1 MTRYSNGTRDPN
13 CEQIEELLPD
23 YLQGALAREEDDRV
37 EGHLRQ
43 CADCRE
49 SVALWNKL
57 ALLPQEQPTPVVR
70 ERFRTLLQA
79 FEEGRAVESMGHGWR
94 RPHGSSNVVPLGAGS
109 SWLRWAA
116 VAACAVML
124 LGGGF
129 AAGRLTGHVSTVNGT
144 QTDLAVLRTELAGMR
159 QLVVLSMLQQQSAAE
174 RLQAITLSTQQG
186 QSDPKVLQALLGALR
201 SDSNVAVRL
210 AALDA
215 LSHHGRQPIVQQ
227 GLVQALQPQESP
239 LVQVA
244 LIDLLVEMRDPGAR
258 LQLQRVRQDPNLNP
272 VVRQRAEWALAK
284 LN

>member
-1 MTRYSNGTRDPN
+1 MTLDFNGTREPN
-13 CEQIEELLPD
+13 CKEIEELLPD

-57 ALLPQEQPTPVVR
+57 ALLPQEQPSPVLR

-79 FEEGRAVESMGHGWR
+79 FEEGRAVESRGQVR
-94 RPHGSSNVVPLGAGS
+94 RLPQGSSNVMPLWTGS
-109 SWLRWAA
+109 SWLRWVA
-116 VAACAVML
+116 VAACAVLL

-129 AAGRLTGHVSTVNGT
+129 AVGRATSNTVAPIGA
-144 QTDLAVLRTELAGMR
+144 QIELASLRSELAGMR

-186 QSDPKVLQALLGALR
+186 QSDPKVLEALLGALR

-215 LSHHGRQPIVQQ
+215 LSHHGRQPIVQR

-244 LIDLLVEMRDPGAR
+244 LIDLLVELREPGAR
-258 LQLQRVRQDPNLNP
+258 QQLQRVRQDPNLNP

>member
-1 MTRYSNGTRDPN
+1 MTRYENGTRDPN
-13 CEQIEELLPD
+13 CRQVEELLPD
-23 YLQGALAREEDDRV
+23 YLQGALAREADDRV
-37 EGHLRQ
+37 EEHLRN

-57 ALLPQEQPTPVVR
+57 SLLPQEQPTPVLR
-70 ERFRTLLQA
+70 ERFRALLQA
-79 FEEGRAVESMGHGWR
+79 FEEGRAVEGMSHDWKR
-94 RPHGSSNVVPLGAGS
+94 RQGSSNVVLLGTAS
-109 SWLRWAA
+109 NWLRWAA
-116 VAACAVML
+116 VAAGVVML

-129 AAGRLTGHVSTVNGT
+129 AAGRLTGKTVSLNDPQVE
-144 QTDLAVLRTELAGMR
+144 LASMRTELAGMR

-186 QSDPKVLQALLGALR
+186 HSDPKVLEALLGALR
-201 SDSNVAVRL
+201 SDGNVAVRL

-215 LSHHGRQPIVQQ
+215 LSHHGRQPIVQR
-227 GLVQALQPQESP
+227 GLVNALQPQESP

-244 LIDLLVEMRDPGAR
+244 LIDLLVEMREPGAR